1 MTDSGKTLLLVTASL
16 RSQLRWASRHLYAA
30 LVLTPIV
37 VGMTYATASR
47 FAAALSEWHPS
58 PLTVAVLSVSLA
70 VCLVALSLSQA
81 SAEIYH
87 IRRPE
92 SSLDALPVSASSHLR
107 AALTI
112 RFVRASATSALIL
125 AAAII
130 LGADLKKGALLLP
143 FALLLATA
151 QMLAALNWIHWNHR
165 REKSSALAAIVCVA
179 FASIN
184 AGMLLAAF
192 ARRESPLWLAL
203 ASLVSIILLYLLLA
217 FLHARWRASDL
228 EYARRLKL
236 SGRWNILSLKAFQK
250 RLGLIVVSQLARDLQ
265 LTLRA
270 FSSAVYVI
278 AGLALLTAALLAT
291 ALIEGWLPA
300 DGEVKALLDATW
312 LPSVMAVKVA
322 CVIVTVCLVSL
333 VPVLIA
339 YELPLLWVERAIG
352 TTGLDIWKAKLWY
365 ARLVSLPAAPLVW
378 AAAMMTARSPLN
390 YSVPL
395 LLECA
400 WLWWMVSSMSGA
412 FAFEMPTRAGLSIV
426 LMATIGLSAGAIAA
440 MLWPIGLMIY
450 GMSMHSLT
458 ARGRAR
464 TRYYLITEEE

>member
-1 MTDSGKTLLLVTASL
+1 
-16 RSQLRWASRHLYAA
+16 
-30 LVLTPIV
+30 
-37 VGMTYATASR
+37 MTYATASR
-47 FAAALSEWHPS
+47 FARVIEEWQPS
-58 PLTVAVLSVSLA
+58 ARTVSIMAISLA
-70 VCLVALSLSQA
+70 ACLIALSLSRA

-92 SSLDALPVSASSHLR
+92 SSLDALPVSASSHLH

-112 RFVRASATSALIL
+112 RLVRALVTGALIL

-130 LGADLKKGALLLP
+130 IGHVDLKKGALLVP
-143 FALLLATA
+143 FVLLLALA
-151 QMLAALNWIHWNHR
+151 QLIAALNWIHWNHR
-165 REKSSALAAIVCVA
+165 REIRAALLAIVCVA
-179 FASIN
+179 LASAN

-192 ARRESPLWLAL
+192 ASSEVPLWLIA
-203 ASLVSIILLYLLLA
+203 ASTVLIILLYLLLA

-236 SGRWNILSLKAFQK
+236 AGRWNIFSLATFQK
-250 RLGLIVVSQLARDLQ
+250 RLGIVVVSQLARDLQ

-278 AGLALLTAALLAT
+278 AGLALLTTALLAT
-291 ALIEGWLPA
+291 ALVDRWLPV
-300 DGEVKALLDATW
+300 GEVTAWLDATW
-312 LPSVMAVKVA
+312 LPSVMAVKIA
-322 CVIVTVCLVSL
+322 CVIVTACLVSL

-339 YELPLLWVERAIG
+339 YELPLLWVERALG

-378 AAAMMTARSPLN
+378 TAAMLTARLPLN
-390 YSVPL
+390 YSLIL
-395 LLECA
+395 LLECV

-412 FAFEMPTRAGLSIV
+412 FAFEIPTRAGLSIV
-426 LMATIGLSAGAIAA
+426 LMATIGASAGVISS
-440 MLWPIGLMIY
+440 MLWPVGLMVY

-458 ARGRAR
+458 DRGRAR